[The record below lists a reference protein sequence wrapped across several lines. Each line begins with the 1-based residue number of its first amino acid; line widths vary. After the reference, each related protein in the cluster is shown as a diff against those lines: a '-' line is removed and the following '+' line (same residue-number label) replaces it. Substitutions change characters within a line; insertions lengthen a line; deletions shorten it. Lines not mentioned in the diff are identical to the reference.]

1 MLSKGEKLYR
11 MLKGEI
17 ESLLEDHP
25 ETVLDTVLNTPFWH
39 SKVKTNINYLRR
51 SDDTDGDDLGIS
63 IIFSQDGD
71 AWVQVDSYRKNRKT
85 GEDLPDSGSH
95 RFRTYYGGGSSMR
108 TRTAFMILARAI
120 QLDQAEKPDRP

>member
-1 MLSKGEKLYR
+1 MLSKEERLARLLRNKV
-11 MLKGEI
+11 
-17 ESLLEDHP
+17 ESLLEDYP
-25 ETVLDTVLNTPFWH
+25 EEVLDLVLNRPFWH
-39 SKVKTNINYLRR
+39 SKVKTNINYRRR

-108 TRTAFMILARAI
+108 TRIAFMILARAI